1 MIYYKITDKE
11 SDLYKKLYEQR
22 TMELEAHKQN
32 QVTLAKLIP
41 YKWDIYSGHR
51 DNSFSRIQ
59 RYFGFKFENPEEV
72 DMKVWKRDP
81 NHPEIF
87 IPNKRT
93 KAGKEMQKAISNL
106 KCFSFMEIM
115 DILDI
120 KDYCGRYVIPTLEI
134 AGDTILVS
142 VDDKHKLTQQDA
154 IMITMDEFF
163 NILRSAGFTIE

>member
-93 KAGKEMQKAISNL
+93 KAGKEIQKAISNL

>member
-22 TMELEAHKQN
+22 TMELEVHKQN
-32 QVTLAKLIP
+32 QVILAKLIP

-51 DNSFSRIQ
+51 DNSFSRIP

-72 DMKVWKRDP
+72 DMKVWKRDS

-106 KCFSFMEIM
+106 KCFSFMKIM

-120 KDYCGRYVIPTLEI
+120 KDYCRHFAIPTLEI
-134 AGDTILVS
+134 ADDTVLVS
-142 VDDKHKLTQQDA
+142 VDDRHKLTQQDA

>member
-1 MIYYKITDKE
+1 MM
-11 SDLYKKLYEQR
+11 R
-22 TMELEAHKQN
+22 
-32 QVTLAKLIP
+32 
-41 YKWDIYSGHR
+41 DIMSVM
-51 DNSFSRIQ
+51 
-59 RYFGFKFENPEEV
+59 KM

-106 KCFSFMEIM
+106 KCFSFMKIM

-154 IMITMDEFF
+154 IMITMNEFF

>member
-51 DNSFSRIQ
+51 DNSFSRIP

-72 DMKVWKRDP
+72 DMKVWKRDS

-106 KCFSFMEIM
+106 KCFSFMNLF
-115 DILDI
+115 DLLGI
-120 KDYCGRYVIPTLEI
+120 KNYCGRFAIPTLEI
-134 AGDTILVS
+134 AGDIILVS
-142 VDDKHKLTQQDA
+142 VDDRHTLTQEDV
-154 IMITMDEFF
+154 IMITVDEFYG
-163 NILRSAGFTIE
+163 ILRSAGFIIE